1 MLNCKVTKEQGRNLI
16 FEILIQSKMLEIIDL
31 FDDIWEIFNVWKP
44 KLEKQVS
51 LYETESVDT
60 NRIVIT
66 INPKKIFWEIKN
78 KIKNKKICE

>member
-1 MLNCKVTKEQGRNLI
+1 
-16 FEILIQSKMLEIIDL
+16 MLEIIDL

-66 INPKKIFWEIKN
+66 INPKKIFWKIKN
-78 KIKNKKICE
+78 KIVYLEWNLKITRKELSL

>member
-1 MLNCKVTKEQGRNLI
+1 
-16 FEILIQSKMLEIIDL
+16 MLEIIDL
-31 FDDIWEIFNVWKP
+31 FDDIWEIFNVWKS

-66 INPKKIFWEIKN
+66 INPKKIFWKIKN